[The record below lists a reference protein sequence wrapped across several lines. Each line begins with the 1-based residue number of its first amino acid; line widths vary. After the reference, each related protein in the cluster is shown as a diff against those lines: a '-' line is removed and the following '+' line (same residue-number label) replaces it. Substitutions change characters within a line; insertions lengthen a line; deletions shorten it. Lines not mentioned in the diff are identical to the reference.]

1 MGKLSSK
8 GLAKLD
14 QPGRYADGDGL
25 YLFVDSKQRR
35 YWQLRYMIG
44 GRRRDMAIGPER
56 NFSLAQAREAAMK
69 LRLTLIQGI
78 DPLEK
83 RKAVE
88 IAGTTFAEAART
100 VHKLRSAGWR
110 NGKHKDQW
118 LTTLEKHVFPAIG
131 ERPLAVI
138 ARADIVSVL
147 EPIWLTTPET
157 ARRVRQRIAAVL
169 DWGVGAGLREAGIDM
184 RIVTRALPKHSRK
197 QNNFR
202 ALEYEDVPSFLKAL
216 PLSPAGPKVRAAIE
230 MLILTASRPGNIRLM
245 LWDEID
251 FDNAVWTIPA
261 AKMKMGRDHRVPLQ
275 PRALEILRSMQ
286 DIRKKDEIYVFP
298 GITHRQPM
306 SLDTL
311 RMSIGRMGFDTTA
324 HGFRSAFKGW
334 SQDEEFADSWSE
346 LALAHVD
353 QNKARAAYARKDLL
367 EKRRK
372 LMNAWADFVAGNRP
386 APTVTVSAS

>member
-8 GLAKLD
+8 ALAKLD
-14 QPGRYADGDGL
+14 APGRYADGDGL

-35 YWQLRYMIG
+35 YWQLRYMIA

-69 LRLTLIQGI
+69 LRLTLIQGL
-78 DPLEK
+78 DPLEE
-83 RKAVE
+83 RKAAEV
-88 IAGTTFAEAART
+88 AGTTFAEAART
-100 VHKLRSAGWR
+100 VHTARAAGWR

-118 LTTLEKHVFPAIG
+118 LATLEKHVFPLIG
-131 ERPLAVI
+131 DKRLREI
-138 ARADIVSVL
+138 ERADVLSVL
-147 EPIWLTTPET
+147 EPIWLSVPET
-157 ARRVRQRIAAVL
+157 ARRVRQRVAAVI
-169 DWGVGAGLREAGIDM
+169 DWGVGAGVRQAGIDM

-197 QNNFR
+197 QRNFR
-202 ALEYEDVPSFLKAL
+202 ALEYEDVPSFIKAL

-230 MLILTASRPGNIRLM
+230 MLVLTASRPGNIRLM

-251 FDNAVWTIPA
+251 FENAVWTIA
-261 AKMKMGRDHRVPLQ
+261 ADKMKMDREHRVPLQ

-286 DIRKKDEIYVFP
+286 DVRKAGEIYVFP
-298 GITHRQPM
+298 GITYQQPM

-311 RMSIGRMGFDTTA
+311 RMSMGRMGFDTTA
-324 HGFRSAFKGW
+324 HGFRSCFKGW
-334 SQDEEFADSWSE
+334 CQEEEFADSWSE

-372 LMNAWADFVAGNRP
+372 MMTAWADFIAGSRP
-386 APTVTVSAS
+386 VPVSSEPAR